1 MLARQPRTAIASATI
16 LSETTVT
23 TQIARTNRRSAPPA
37 TAQPDTIH
45 ELTRRLDQA
54 RQVTI
59 GFPTATDF
67 DYSELGDLFAK
78 HVINNI
84 GDPYTPGT
92 WRGHTK
98 DEERKVV
105 DFCADLFRAPTDDRW
120 GYVSSG
126 GSESNLY
133 AIHLAKTLLPEAVC
147 YFSDAA
153 HYSINKYRR
162 LIGMP
167 AVRIRTDAHG
177 EIDYNDLRAQVS
189 LRRDLP
195 ALVVATIGT
204 TMSEAVDDVRRITAI
219 LDDLAVRDRF
229 VHADAALA
237 GIPLGLLDPEHRP
250 GFDFA
255 DGADSIAVSGHK
267 FLGSP
272 LPCSVVITRAA
283 HRDRAARNVEYTASP
298 DTTIMGSRSGHTPLI
313 LWHAIRHHGIAG
325 LRHRAE
331 HARRL
336 AAHAH
341 TRLQQL
347 GWDTYRHPHALTVVL
362 RTPPEPVL
370 HKWVLP
376 TDSGWSHIITMPGIT
391 THTVDAFLNDMATAI
406 AAAETNATVR
416 AAGRPA
422 PGRP

>member
-1 MLARQPRTAIASATI
+1 
-16 LSETTVT
+16 VT
-23 TQIARTNRRSAPPA
+23 TQLAGTNQRSVPSAP
-37 TAQPDTIH
+37 AQPDAIR
-45 ELTRRLDQA
+45 ELTSRLDQA
-54 RQVTI
+54 RRVTI
-59 GFPTATDF
+59 GFPAATDF

-78 HVINNI
+78 HVLNNI
-84 GDPYTPGT
+84 GDPYTAGT

-105 DFCADLFRAPTDDRW
+105 GFCADLFRAPAGDRW

-133 AIHLAKTLLPEAVC
+133 AMHLAKTLLPGVVC

-153 HYSINKYRR
+153 HYSIDKYRR
-162 LIGMP
+162 LLGMT
-167 AVRIRTDAHG
+167 AVRIRTDGHG
-177 EIDYNDLRAQVS
+177 EIDYNDLRSQVS
-189 LRRDLP
+189 LRRDRP

-229 VHADAALA
+229 VHADAALT

-272 LPCSVVITRAA
+272 LPCSVVITTAAHQARAA
-283 HRDRAARNVEYTASP
+283 QTVDYIASP
-298 DTTIMGSRSGHTPLI
+298 DTTITGSRSGHTPLI
-313 LWHAIRHHGIAG
+313 LWHAITRHGIAG

-341 TRLQQL
+341 AGLQQL
-347 GWDTYRHPHALTVVL
+347 GWDTYRHPHAFTVVL

-376 TDSGWSHIITMPGIT
+376 TDGGWSHIITMPGIT
-391 THTVDAFLNDMATAI
+391 ADTVDAFLNDMAAAI
-406 AAAETNATVR
+406 AAAGTTASVR